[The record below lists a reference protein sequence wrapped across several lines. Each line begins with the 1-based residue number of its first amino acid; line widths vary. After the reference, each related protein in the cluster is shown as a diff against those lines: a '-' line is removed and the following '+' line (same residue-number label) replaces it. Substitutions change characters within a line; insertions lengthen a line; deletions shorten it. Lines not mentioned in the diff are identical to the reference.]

1 VAPILTDTQW
11 ESFIS
16 DHESAHLL
24 QSKAWGDLKSDFGWA
39 VEYIQS
45 GESGAQVLFR
55 SFPLGFSL
63 AYVPKGPCGE
73 WLPTLLPDLDA
84 ICAKHRAFALK
95 VEPDEDESDE
105 RAQILLK
112 QAFLPSKHSIQPRT
126 TLLVDLEGDED
137 QILARMHQK
146 TRYNIRLATRKDVKI
161 RAWEDLDAFGKMIL
175 ETADRDT
182 FGAHTPAYYQRA
194 YNLFHPDDN
203 CELFVAE
210 FEEIPLAAVMVF
222 AHGKRAWYLYG
233 ASTNIERNRMPTYL
247 LQWEAMKW
255 AKQKGCLSYD
265 LWGIPDE
272 SFETLEREFTSR
284 EDGLWGVYRFKR
296 GFGGNLSRSIGAWDR
311 VYIRSIYRIYTWMY
325 AILRD

>member
-1 VAPILTDTQW
+1 
-11 ESFIS
+11 
-16 DHESAHLL
+16 
-24 QSKAWGDLKSDFGWA
+24 
-39 VEYIQS
+39 
-45 GESGAQVLFR
+45 
-55 SFPLGFSL
+55 
-63 AYVPKGPCGE
+63 
-73 WLPTLLPDLDA
+73 
-84 ICAKHRAFALK
+84 
-95 VEPDEDESDE
+95 
-105 RAQILLK
+105 
-112 QAFLPSKHSIQPRT
+112 
-126 TLLVDLEGDED
+126 VDLEGDED

-175 ETADRDT
+175 ETADRDA

-255 AKQKGCLSYD
+255 AMQKGCLSYD

-272 SFETLEREFTSR
+272 SLETLEREFTSR